1 MYIEGKQSNTYFD
14 EIVITAN
21 RAGSAGSAFEQES
34 DSHSQSSASELR
46 VKGRLHSSTYSFP
59 GNPLDDQ
66 FNDSAFV
73 SILKKKTP
81 AVCMYNVDVTAEMFI
96 DEKNNL
102 LTERPPF
109 KPVV

>member
-14 EIVITAN
+14 EIVSTAN

-73 SILKKKTP
+73 SIIP
-81 AVCMYNVDVTAEMFI
+81 AMW
-96 DEKNNL
+96 
-102 LTERPPF
+102 
-109 KPVV
+109 